1 MKIVCE
7 SCGAKYSIADEKV
20 AGKVFKIRCKRCSEV
35 IVVRGDQEQA
45 PAEAEPAAG
54 YEAAPDA
61 VWHVVINGDQ
71 QGPYTPAQLGEMIT
85 NGTVDWEAYVW
96 MEGFDNWAPMRD
108 VENLVAQI
116 TGGGDDGGQAAAA
129 STATAAG
136 GFEAA
141 DPYASQPAPAAA
153 DPYASQPSMG
163 ADPFA
168 DEGDGGGG
176 SADDGMF
183 GGGAAASAGP
193 DLFGAGAA
201 DTASPFDDGGGDAGV
216 VASAPGPR
224 VDESAAMTG
233 VRNENSVLFSL
244 KNLQAL
250 ATGSNAP
257 AATAAPSG
265 GDPFGGGGDGGG
277 NQAAAGFATGEG
289 SGLIDIRALA
299 STTGMGGG
307 DAEEGEEKD
316 ELLSIGNQT
325 AGFGALGASPMLATS
340 SDDSEG
346 GNKTL
351 MIVGIA
357 SAAVVAA
364 AGMVTFALLNKPAEQ
379 AAAPAVAP
387 VAAAAAA
394 AAPAAEEAKEEA
406 KEEAPSEG
414 ELAAKK
420 AAEEAE
426 AASTKKSS
434 RKKRRSGGGSKG
446 GGPSKAEDQAL
457 LDDKPSSAPARKKPR
472 GGDSIDDLLS
482 GALGGGSAKPK
493 PKASSDDNLKS
504 SPGRSD
510 VIKAM
515 NSVKSAVKSCAK
527 GATGTAIANITV
539 KGKTGRVSSAQ
550 IDGQTGAVGSC
561 IARAVRKA
569 RFPKF
574 KNDVFKVK
582 YPFRL

>member
-35 IVVRGDQEQA
+35 IVVRGDQDQA
-45 PAEAEPAAG
+45 PVESEAPAAGG

-108 VENLVAQI
+108 VENLVTQI
-116 TGGGDDGGQAAAA
+116 TGGAGEQEQAQAPAT
-129 STATAAG
+129 STAAG

-141 DPYASQPAPAAA
+141 DPYASQPVAAAA

-168 DEGDGGGG
+168 DDGGEAA
-176 SADDGMF
+176 ADGGMF
-183 GGGAAASAGP
+183 GGAAESAGP
-193 DLFGAGAA
+193 DLFGASASDAG
-201 DTASPFDDGGGDAGV
+201 SPFDDGGGV
-216 VASAPGPR
+216 VASAPSPR

-257 AATAAPSG
+257 AASAPASVPG
-265 GDPFGGGGDGGG
+265 GS
-277 NQAAAGFATGEG
+277 QAGFATGEG

-307 DAEEGEEKD
+307 GSGEGEEKD
-316 ELLSIGNQT
+316 ELLSMGTQT
-325 AGFGALGASPMLATS
+325 AGFGALGASPMLATG

-351 MIVGIA
+351 MIVGVA
-357 SAAVVAA
+357 SAAIVAA
-364 AGMVTFALLNKPAEQ
+364 AGMVTFALLNKPADQ
-379 AAAPAVAP
+379 VIAPPVAP

-394 AAPAAEEAKEEA
+394 AAPAAAEVKEEE
-406 KEEAPSEG
+406 KEAPSEG
-414 ELAAKK
+414 ELAAAAAAKE
-420 AAEEAE
+420 AEEAQE
-426 AASTKKSS
+426 KKSS
-434 RKKRRSGGGSKG
+434 KRSRRKSGSSKSTGS
-446 GGPSKAEDQAL
+446 SKAADQAL
-457 LDDKPSSAPARKKPR
+457 LDDKPSDAPKPKPKAR
-472 GGDSIDDLLS
+472 GGSSSIDDLLS
-482 GALGGGSAKPK
+482 GALGGGAAPK
-493 PKASSDDNLKS
+493 KAPAEDNLAS
-504 SPGRSD
+504 SPGRND

-515 NSVKSAVKSCAK
+515 NGVKSAVKACAK
-527 GATGTAIANITV
+527 GASGTAIANITV
-539 KGKTGRVSSAQ
+539 KGKTGRVSAAQ

-574 KNDVFKVK
+574 KNATFQVK